1 MIIMPDWFLEGV
13 VDHRY
18 TGRKTM
24 IEAKQEKFKRSEWSH
39 HVWMPALGQ
48 NHGGIWGIQPD
59 FATANYAFNEL
70 SSVVINIFSVNII
83 IRYSFSYNEA
93 KTMRFF
99 SHSRFYLD
107 IKKGQEVD
115 RICGS
120 KTGLSVLS
128 DSSSVLLRYHA
139 DRDTRRASGFQAQYY
154 MLNGSLTKGQ
164 SSKFLI
170 SYLES

>member
-1 MIIMPDWFLEGV
+1 MKLKLCV
-13 VDHRY
+13 
-18 TGRKTM
+18 
-24 IEAKQEKFKRSEWSH
+24 
-39 HVWMPALGQ
+39 
-48 NHGGIWGIQPD
+48 
-59 FATANYAFNEL
+59 
-70 SSVVINIFSVNII
+70 
-83 IRYSFSYNEA
+83 
-93 KTMRFF
+93 F

-139 DRDTRRASGFQAQYY
+139 DRYTSRASGFQAQYY